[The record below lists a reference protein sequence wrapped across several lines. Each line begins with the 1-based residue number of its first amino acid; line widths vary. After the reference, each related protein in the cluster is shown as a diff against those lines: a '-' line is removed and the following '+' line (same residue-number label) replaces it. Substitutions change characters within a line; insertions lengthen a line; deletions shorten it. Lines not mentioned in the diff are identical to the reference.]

1 MYIELLDLIHHV
13 DTCNNAEDVLGETS
27 GVCAVVQIIQILTD
41 LMISN
46 SETTEE
52 IVISYLRIIVD
63 NDVW

>member
-1 MYIELLDLIHHV
+1 MINHV
-13 DTCNNAEDVLGETS
+13 DTCNNAEHVLGETS